1 MRFVHVLASAAV
13 VGGMAAGAL
22 GLGAA
27 TASAEA
33 PPPPGQPALPPAA
46 PDPGSPPAWAPPQP
60 VPPSWAAGN
69 KQGWDDGWQHWGVW
83 INGVFVPTY

>member
-1 MRFVHVLASAAV
+1 MSSQAPPS
-13 VGGMAAGAL
+13 
-22 GLGAA
+22 
-27 TASAEA
+27 SAEWRQAHSASEPRRRA
-33 PPPPGQPALPPAA
+33 PKRRPRQVSRRCRRAA

-69 KQGWDDGWQHWGVW
+69 KQVWDDGWQHWGVW